1 MTNKSGSKSQPSSPS
16 SSTASKKQSFRRAP
30 SKKKIPTVTYT
41 VEGLQEKI
49 VHLKIKYEALKEEKA
64 IVDDLEQNFVPL
76 LLQNGDRQSIDTL
89 SKIRHDRERMER
101 STPQNAYI
109 EGMEENM
116 TTVEELLKV
125 HSILQEKIVQLTT
138 EIGTI
143 NDTISSVHQN
153 FGHDVVD
160 VAVYE

>member
-1 MTNKSGSKSQPSSPS
+1 
-16 SSTASKKQSFRRAP
+16 
-30 SKKKIPTVTYT
+30 
-41 VEGLQEKI
+41 